1 MYLGWGVN
9 QVQGEESYY
18 FVELQL
24 TVQNY
29 LLVFVAADEFD
40 TDFVISVC
48 WLVSF

>member
-18 FVELQL
+18 FFELQL

-29 LLVFVAADEFD
+29 LLVFVAGFCD
-40 TDFVISVC
+40 ISV
-48 WLVSF
+48 LAS